1 MVGEAVEP
9 QENRR
14 EPHIVLQSG
23 PERRFRATVGCN
35 QIIGRYALDDATLTF
50 DGPASTMMACPTPL
64 GALEGQLR
72 DVLSATRRFRLEEQT
87 LLLLDAEGRALAEL
101 GAVYLR

>member
-23 PERRFRATVGCN
+23 PERRFRATAGCN
-35 QIIGRYALDDATLTF
+35 QIIGRYDLDGDALSF
-50 DGPASTMMACPTPL
+50 DGAASTMMACPTPL

-72 DVLSATRRFRLEEQT
+72 DVLSATRRFRLAGQT
-87 LLLLDAEGRALAEL
+87 LFLLDSEGRALAEL

>member
-35 QIIGRYALDDATLTF
+35 QIIGRTI
-50 DGPASTMMACPTPL
+50 SMAMP
-64 GALEGQLR
+64 
-72 DVLSATRRFRLEEQT
+72 
-87 LLLLDAEGRALAEL
+87 
-101 GAVYLR
+101 